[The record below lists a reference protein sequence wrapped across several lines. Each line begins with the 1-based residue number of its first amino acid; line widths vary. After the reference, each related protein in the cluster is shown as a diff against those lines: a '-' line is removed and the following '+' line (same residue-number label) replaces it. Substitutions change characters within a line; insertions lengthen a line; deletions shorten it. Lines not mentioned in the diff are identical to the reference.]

1 MPVSG
6 ITSGCQPVLGYNY
19 GARQYSRV
27 RQGVRFTAAVTMVY
41 SVAVWAATMLF
52 PEQLIRIFNNEA
64 DLIAAGIPAFRIY
77 FATFF
82 CMSFQFIGQSVFVAL
97 GRAKNAIFFSLLRK
111 AFIVAPLTLIFP
123 ALGMGVTGVYLAE
136 PVSNVVGGLAC
147 ILTMY
152 MVVYRPLGRLEDQLD
167 R

>member
-52 PEQLIRIFNNEA
+52 PEQLICIFNNEA
-64 DLIAAGIPAFRIY
+64 DVYKRQVLICSLGILWRFR
-77 FATFF
+77 A
-82 CMSFQFIGQSVFVAL
+82 
-97 GRAKNAIFFSLLRK
+97 R
-111 AFIVAPLTLIFP
+111 
-123 ALGMGVTGVYLAE
+123 
-136 PVSNVVGGLAC
+136 
-147 ILTMY
+147 
-152 MVVYRPLGRLEDQLD
+152 RPWMR
-167 R
+167 